1 MTLSRTLDGSHI
13 SLIFNPVNFMNSTK
27 TTVFFSILTL
37 AILVNG
43 CNAVNSVTNPSTPAA
58 GSMTATVNGQ
68 AWSSTV
74 VPLVSGGATATVQ
87 SGALLV
93 VGESV
98 ALSTTP
104 EQTLSILLVHPH
116 LGVDSMSALN
126 PTDANTGSFL
136 YGTNSNDIYLSTL
149 SYSLTMTNVGTI
161 NITQYDTT
169 KKQISG
175 TFSFTATQKDT
186 TSHVLTVTNGSF
198 YQVGW

>member
-1 MTLSRTLDGSHI
+1 MYKSFFFFVICIAALS
-13 SLIFNPVNFMNSTK
+13 
-27 TTVFFSILTL
+27 
-37 AILVNG
+37 G

-87 SGALLV
+87 QGALLI
-93 VGESV
+93 VGESLAV
-98 ALSTTP
+98 STTP
-104 EQTLSILLVHPH
+104 EQTLSILLVNPH
-116 LGVDSMSALN
+116 LGPDSMSILSSSG
-126 PTDANTGSFL
+126 ANTGSFL

-149 SYSLTMTNVGTI
+149 SYSPTMTNVGSI

-198 YQVGW
+198 YQVSW